1 MAPVSLYA
9 LYGGSLA
16 SDGHKLD
23 PSARLAI
30 EGGKRIT
37 GEELQRAQVERTR
50 LFRRVQDKLAQ
61 FDLLA
66 TPTLAATARGAD
78 HKAFEPLSIAGA
90 KPAGPRFS
98 WYPYTHAFNATGHP
112 AISLP
117 AGFGVDGLPV
127 GLQLVGP
134 WAGEARLLRVAAAL
148 ETLASVATAPP
159 ATESAP
165 ASDRGNNVT
174 IPLVLVPRSPSPMT
188 TRPRMGTVSI
198 TSRIA
203 STAT

>member
-37 GEELQRAQVERTR
+37 GEDLQRAQMERTR
-50 LFRRVQDKLAQ
+50 LFRLVQEKLTR

-66 TPTLAATARGAD
+66 TPTLAATARGTD
-78 HKAFEPLSIAGA
+78 HKAFDPLSIAGA

-98 WYPYTHAFNATGHP
+98 WYPYAHAFNATGHP

-117 AGFGVDGLPV
+117 AGFGADGLPV

-134 WAGEARLLRVAAAL
+134 WAGEARLLRAAAAL
-148 ETLASVATAPP
+148 ETLRPCRQHRPQLEAS
-159 ATESAP
+159 
-165 ASDRGNNVT
+165 
-174 IPLVLVPRSPSPMT
+174 PLQ
-188 TRPRMGTVSI
+188 TRALT
-198 TSRIA
+198 
-203 STAT
+203 